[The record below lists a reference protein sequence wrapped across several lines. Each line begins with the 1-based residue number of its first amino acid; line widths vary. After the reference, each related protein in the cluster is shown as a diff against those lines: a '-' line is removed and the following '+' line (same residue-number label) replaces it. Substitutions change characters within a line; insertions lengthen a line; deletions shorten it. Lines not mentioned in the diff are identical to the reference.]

1 MNNTVV
7 NGKQIYCGRAQKKN
21 ERSMELQCRRE
32 EQRQERYSCYQGVN
46 LYIKNLE
53 DDFDDAKLRAE
64 FSKFGNITSAKVCT
78 AQCISCNVV
87 STKGDGG

>member
-7 NGKQIYCGRAQKKN
+7 NGKQICCGRAQKKN
-21 ERSMELQCRRE
+21 ECSMELQRRRE
-32 EQRQERYSCYQGVN
+32 EQRQKRYSRYQGVN

-53 DDFDDAKLRAE
+53 DDFDDTKLRAE
-64 FSKFGNITSAKVCT
+64 FSKFGNIRSAKVCT

-87 STKGDGG
+87 STKGDGE